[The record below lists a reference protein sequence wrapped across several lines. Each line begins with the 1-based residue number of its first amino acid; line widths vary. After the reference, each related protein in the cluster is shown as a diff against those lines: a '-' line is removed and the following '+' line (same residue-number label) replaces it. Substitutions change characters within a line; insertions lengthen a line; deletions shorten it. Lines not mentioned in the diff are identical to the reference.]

1 MKRTIWV
8 LYGFVL
14 AVILYLMF
22 DFAGFV
28 QFTPNRLDRQQ
39 QEEIR

>member
-14 AVILYLMF
+14 AVILYLML
-22 DFAGFV
+22 DLAGFV
-28 QFTPNRLDRQQ
+28 KFTPNQLDRQQ